1 MRLWLGCVVM
11 AGCALLA
18 VVGLAGAASA
28 AGGSG
33 PVFGVADD
41 APLFALDSGAKS
53 YAELKNLGM
62 SQERF
67 TVLYEGDPT
76 SIATAPFLDGALA
89 AAKTAGVEPTLSLF
103 ADPNG
108 PSGARAPAA
117 GPFCRWVRMVAA
129 RYPDVTRFIIGN
141 EVNTTRFWSP
151 QHTRADANAG
161 PDRYE
166 ALLARCYDT
175 LKALNPAIQVVGMG
189 LSPRSVDAKSTAP
202 LAFIRAVGA
211 AYKASHRSAPIMDQL
226 AVHPYPNPNAN
237 PPPLAFDA
245 GYEKPDFYG
254 ITQLGRVK
262 QAVYDAFRHTGQ
274 PTTLTGLR
282 LLVDEIGYQTPES
295 GKPLYTGI
303 ESSPTVS
310 ESTQARNYAYVV
322 QDYACD
328 PSLAAV
334 LFLHLRDEANLDI
347 TPTSGGWQSGLEH
360 PDGSRK
366 PAYGVVR
373 KAIAA
378 GCVGSPVKWA
388 PVRGVLVGAIGRI
401 RFTSGQTP
409 REVGVELAFST
420 ALTGRIT
427 LVRGSKTL
435 STTRLECVP
444 AGAHTFGLVVPAAT
458 AAGPAV
464 VNVVATDDLG
474 RPLKLSADVDVPAAA
489 TTTGKATTT
498 TPPAASTRAQPAGG
512 VVHT

>member
-1 MRLWLGCVVM
+1 
-11 AGCALLA
+11 
-18 VVGLAGAASA
+18 
-28 AGGSG
+28 
-33 PVFGVADD
+33 
-41 APLFALDSGAKS
+41 
-53 YAELKNLGM
+53 
-62 SQERF
+62 
-67 TVLYEGDPT
+67 
-76 SIATAPFLDGALA
+76 
-89 AAKTAGVEPTLSLF
+89 
-103 ADPNG
+103 
-108 PSGARAPAA
+108 
-117 GPFCRWVRMVAA
+117 
-129 RYPDVTRFIIGN
+129 
-141 EVNTTRFWSP
+141 
-151 QHTRADANAG
+151 
-161 PDRYE
+161 
-166 ALLARCYDT
+166 
-175 LKALNPAIQVVGMG
+175 
-189 LSPRSVDAKSTAP
+189 
-202 LAFIRAVGA
+202 
-211 AYKASHRSAPIMDQL
+211 MDQL

-295 GKPLYTGI
+295 GKPLYTGT

-366 PAYGVVR
+366 PAYRVVR

-474 RPLKLSADVDVPAAA
+474 RPLKLSADVDVPARCDDDRKGDDHHAA
-489 TTTGKATTT
+489 RGLHPCAAGRRRRPHLTEHRRGRPSARNGADADRARRRWRHR
-498 TPPAASTRAQPAGG
+498 PLPGRASTALPVRSARIRCRSPNSCQR
-512 VVHT
+512 